1 MRVITGSAR
10 GRKLISP
17 EGMDVRPTSDM
28 VKEAVFSIINFE
40 IEGSTVLD
48 LFAGTGQM
56 GIEALSRGA
65 EKAVFID
72 SSRAAQNIIAENL
85 KITDLAPKAIVNFMD
100 FKTFLSGN
108 DQIFDIAF
116 LDPPYEKNMV
126 NDALPLLVT
135 KMRESGAIICETY
148 KQEVLPKD
156 VGDFSIFREYKYGKI
171 KLTVYRRTSEEQN

>member
-1 MRVITGSAR
+1 
-10 GRKLISP
+10 
-17 EGMDVRPTSDM
+17 
-28 VKEAVFSIINFE
+28 
-40 IEGSTVLD
+40 
-48 LFAGTGQM
+48 
-56 GIEALSRGA
+56 
-65 EKAVFID
+65 
-72 SSRAAQNIIAENL
+72 
-85 KITDLAPKAIVNFMD
+85 
-100 FKTFLSGN
+100 
-108 DQIFDIAF
+108 DIAF